1 MTKKQKILE
10 TATKL
15 FMQEGYGRVSMDQVT
30 RETGVSKATVYAHFK
45 NKSEL
50 FIASLGYYQELHQ
63 IKTPVFKS
71 KHVNSSDDLYQDVK
85 DYSQQAYDYYNT
97 DAIVNMYRILIAEI
111 NEFPELFEMFFGNHA
126 GITKTLSDFFVA
138 FARENNYSE
147 DNCYILACQILDLV
161 RGATIWTKLVKNP
174 DKLKLFENQHIVP
187 ENIEKSIEG
196 LIKLHLL
203 TTNEGK

>member
-15 FMQEGYGRVSMDQVT
+15 FMQEGYGRISMDQVT
-30 RETGVSKATVYAHFK
+30 RESAVSKATVYAHFK
-45 NKSEL
+45 NKNEL
-50 FIASLGYYQELHQ
+50 FVASLAYYQELHQ
-63 IKTPVFKS
+63 IKAPIFKFKVVKS
-71 KHVNSSDDLYQDVK
+71 LVELDLAVR
-85 DYSQQAYDYYNT
+85 DYIQQAYHYYNT
-97 DAIVNMYRILIAEI
+97 DAIVAMYRILIAEI

-174 DKLKLFENQHIVP
+174 DKLKLFENQNMIS
-187 ENIEKSIEG
+187 ENIVKSIEG

-203 TTNEGK
+203 TIHEGK